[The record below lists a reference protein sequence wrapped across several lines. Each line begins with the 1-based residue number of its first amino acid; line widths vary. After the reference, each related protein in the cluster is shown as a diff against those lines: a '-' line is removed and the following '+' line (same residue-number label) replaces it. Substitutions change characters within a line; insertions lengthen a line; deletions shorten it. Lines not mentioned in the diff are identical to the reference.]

1 MRVAL
6 IAIGVIVASLVAATA
21 IVRWDAPLPP
31 IAPIVEQ
38 TCADTMRRARP
49 DLTFAA
55 PGRKGDIPERKIPT
69 VTLGELPLHNGHL
82 VRVAGLLHAEFEWS
96 ALYPSRT
103 ALEDGWHAP
112 WVALSTLFPDEPY
125 WQTKGPWIS
134 DRCVVLEGTY
144 SRGAGG
150 HLGLFNGAIRDVLRL
165 DVWSTPHRPFVTT
178 PPSPPQQPLAE
189 PNAACSEKPSAPE
202 KLPDAAAGRL
212 MLEGFNNLYATG
224 DYQLGY
230 CTADVRVTET
240 GMTESVH
247 VIRPPNIDRRVE
259 SIVAGT
265 IMSWRYKP
273 ATACG
278 RPIPF
283 TMSVGIGHCPSRQ
296 RTSPKG
302 GLVVR

>member
-6 IAIGVIVASLVAATA
+6 LALGVIVASLVAAAA
-21 IVRWDAPLPP
+21 IVRWDAPPPP

-38 TCADTMRRARP
+38 TCAETMRRARP
-49 DLTFAA
+49 DLTFVA
-55 PGRKGDIPERKIPT
+55 PRREDETRERKIPT
-69 VTLGELPLHNGHL
+69 VTLGELPLHSGHL
-82 VRVAGLLHAEFEWS
+82 VRVAGVLHAEFEWS

-112 WVALSTLFPDEPY
+112 WVTLSTLFPDEPY
-125 WQTKGPWIS
+125 WRTKGPSIS
-134 DRCVVLEGTY
+134 DRCVVVEGTY
-144 SRGAGG
+144 SSGAGG
-150 HLGLFNGAIRDVLRL
+150 HLGLFNGTIRDVLRL

-178 PPSPPQQPLAE
+178 SPTPPVAE
-189 PNAACSEKPSAPE
+189 PTAVCSDKPSAPE
-202 KLPDAAAGRL
+202 KVPDVAAGRL
-212 MLEGFNNLYATG
+212 MLKGFNKLYETG

-240 GMTESVH
+240 GMTESVE

-259 SIVAGT
+259 SIVVGT

-273 ATACG
+273 AIACG

-283 TMSVGIGHCPSRQ
+283 TMSVGIGHCPSPRGRRQ
-296 RTSPKG
+296 KAYR
-302 GLVVR
+302 